1 MLAAAGQ
8 RILGTAAT
16 RGIEMREF
24 QIDPYGLT
32 PRLLYRRAI
41 PRMSLVAG
49 RLLQEQAEEAFE
61 LFIQGLELL

>member
-1 MLAAAGQ
+1 LMS
-8 RILGTAAT
+8 
-16 RGIEMREF
+16 
-24 QIDPYGLT
+24 
-32 PRLLYRRAI
+32 RRAI